1 MESFSLLYPENST
14 RSESTL
20 AEEALNDLSI
30 DFIIDALT
38 EDNYEKNLLGKIMT
52 KITCDKDTISYRCDI
67 FEDFLNFPQ
76 LRDEL
81 SELVIK
87 LADLRDIERFQKD
100 QEASS
105 LWSLINRLR
114 EIDEYVN
121 CITRIK
127 NVLEKLDI
135 KSEGMITLRNHVTNI
150 YNESGF
156 PEIKKDIDFM
166 FEKVREF
173 KSITIGVNLDKL
185 LRPKNAGVISLNDEE
200 FKASGLMKNFLKF
213 KNGKE
218 ELHHGTDTGDTRY
231 FHPDSGITSGTLTNI
246 IIGSVQQSATHDVH
260 IETNSLTGADP
271 LSDALKKSV
280 TDILRKTVKEIK
292 SSLKKYINISG
303 YALIKLMPEIIFF
316 IRWAELVDKIKALGM
331 PMCKAEIINPEKRYC
346 SFRELYNLKLAINN
360 VNGSKIDII
369 TNEFS
374 FDDEGRIYILTG
386 PNRGGKTIFTQA
398 VGLCMLLSQW
408 GIYIPAS
415 EAVISPCDNIYTH
428 FPADENDTVDLGR
441 LGEESK
447 RLSEI
452 FESASDKS
460 LLLLNESLATTNVS
474 EGLFIAKDVVKAMR
488 YLGTRAIFNTH
499 MHELARDIDELNS
512 SEGTSKT
519 ASLITGV
526 NNGKRSFKVILAPPQ
541 GVSYAKDIAEKYG
554 VTYDKIKEKIDSAT

>member
-1 MESFSLLYPENST
+1 MENFSLLYPENST
-14 RSESTL
+14 RSENTL
-20 AEEALNDLSI
+20 TEEALNDLSI
-30 DFIIDALT
+30 NFIIDTLT

-52 KITCDKDTISYRCDI
+52 KITCDKDTISYRRDI

-81 SELVIK
+81 SELVVK

-100 QEASS
+100 QETSS

-121 CITRIK
+121 CITHIK

-135 KSEGMITLRNHVTNI
+135 KSEGMITLKNHVTNI
-150 YNESGF
+150 YSESGF

-173 KSITIGVNLDKL
+173 KSVTIGVNLDKL

-316 IRWAELVDKIKALGM
+316 IRWAELVDKITALGM
-331 PMCKAEIINPEKRYC
+331 PMCKAEIIDPEKRYC
-346 SFRELYNLKLAINN
+346 YFKELYNLKLAINN

-374 FDDEGRIYILTG
+374 FDDERRIYILTG

-398 VGLCMLLSQW
+398 VGLCMLLAQW
-408 GIYIPAS
+408 GVYIPAS

-452 FESASDKS
+452 FESASNKS

-541 GVSYAKDIAEKYG
+541 GVSYAKDIADKYG
-554 VTYDKIKEKIDSAT
+554 VTYDKIKEKIDSTI